1 MGKHPRTGEE
11 TQSLEAFLLDCP
23 DMDEGYIDRRC
34 AFLGLSLDAAD
45 RCDLLARRDE
55 LIDDEANVKS
65 AVEYLRRPARKRT
78 EHC

>member
-1 MGKHPRTGEE
+1 MGKHRRTGEE

-23 DMDEGYIDRRC
+23 DIDEGYIDRRC
-34 AFLGLSLDAAD
+34 AFLGLSWDAAD

>member
-1 MGKHPRTGEE
+1 VKKHSR
-11 TQSLEAFLLDCP
+11 C
-23 DMDEGYIDRRC
+23 C

-55 LIDDEANVKS
+55 RIDDEANVKS